1 MSATNSNFDGPEF
14 FNKNLSDLQNN
25 INQKKSNTR
34 GGTVVMQTATEPVV
48 SGSTTNDHLM
58 EGFQDMMFFHKQYVT
73 LAEIPHN
80 TKNMYIDELMK
91 TAKALATPGKG
102 ILASDESTGTIG
114 NRFKQINL
122 ENTHENRIAYRDL
135 LF

>member
-1 MSATNSNFDGPEF
+1 
-14 FNKNLSDLQNN
+14 
-25 INQKKSNTR
+25 
-34 GGTVVMQTATEPVV
+34 
-48 SGSTTNDHLM
+48 
-58 EGFQDMMFFHKQYVT
+58 MMFYHKQYVT
-73 LAEIPHN
+73 LSEIPHN
-80 TKNMYIDELMK
+80 TKNMYVDELMK

-114 NRFKQINL
+114 NRFKQISL